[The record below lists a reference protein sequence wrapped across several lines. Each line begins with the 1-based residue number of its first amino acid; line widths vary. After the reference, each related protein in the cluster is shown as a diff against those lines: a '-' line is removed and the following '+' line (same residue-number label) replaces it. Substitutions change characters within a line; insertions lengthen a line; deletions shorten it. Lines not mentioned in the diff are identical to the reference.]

1 MSGFWVQHQA
11 GIVGFLTVVLLIAL
25 SNLWALRRLGTYPPP
40 SHYPRVA
47 VLVPVRDEEDNVGPC
62 VRSLLAQDYPDFEVL
77 VLDDGS
83 TDGTGAVLAT
93 LAAQDA
99 RLRILEGEPLPDGW
113 FGKHWACHQLARHAH
128 GELLLFTDA
137 DTRHCPH
144 TLRDGVAALET
155 DVLIRADLLTAL
167 PRQEVVTWAERLVV
181 PIFQWSFSSL
191 LPIALAHQL
200 PTPALS
206 AAVGQFLLFRR
217 TAYDAIGGHAAVRQD
232 PVDDVAL
239 ARRIK
244 AHGLR
249 WRLLDGTSHV
259 YCRMYHGFAQV
270 WEGFSKNLFAVF
282 QFRIL
287 LFLFVWLWTGLVF
300 WEPLVVLGLK
310 IVGLP
315 LRPFS
320 PILAAVAVV
329 ESLLLWGITY
339 WRFRLPRYLV
349 FFYPLSV
356 LLFVTIA
363 MRSMVLT
370 LTGRAT
376 WKGRP
381 LVRQRVRWI

>member
-1 MSGFWVQHQA
+1 VSGFWVQHQA
-11 GIVGFLTVVLLIAL
+11 GILGFLTVVLLIAL

-40 SHYPRVA
+40 SYHPRVA

-83 TDGTGAVLAT
+83 TDGSGAVLAA
-93 LAAQDA
+93 LAAQDT

-113 FGKHWACHQLARHAH
+113 FGKHWACHQLAGQAG

-137 DTRHCPH
+137 DTRHRPH
-144 TLRDGVAALET
+144 ALRDGVAALAAEQ
-155 DVLIRADLLTAL
+155 ADLLTAL

-191 LPIALAHQL
+191 MPIALAHRAS
-200 PTPALS
+200 TPAFS
-206 AAVGQFLLFRR
+206 AAVGQFMLFRR
-217 TAYDAIGGHAAVRQD
+217 TAYNAIGGHAAVRQD

-244 AHGLR
+244 AHRLR
-249 WRLLDGTSHV
+249 WRLLDGTGHV
-259 YCRMYHGFAQV
+259 CCRMYHGCAQV

-287 LFLFVWLWTGLVF
+287 FFLFVWLWTGLVF

-310 IVGLP
+310 MAGLP

-320 PILAAVAVV
+320 TTLAAVAVA

-339 WRFRLPRYLV
+339 WRFHYPRYLV

-356 LLFVTIA
+356 LLFVIIA

-370 LTGRAT
+370 LTGHAT
-376 WKGRP
+376 WKGR
-381 LVRQRVRWI
+381 LLARQRVRWI

>member
-1 MSGFWVQHQA
+1 
-11 GIVGFLTVVLLIAL
+11 
-25 SNLWALRRLGTYPPP
+25 
-40 SHYPRVA
+40 
-47 VLVPVRDEEDNVGPC
+47 
-62 VRSLLAQDYPDFEVL
+62 
-77 VLDDGS
+77 
-83 TDGTGAVLAT
+83 
-93 LAAQDA
+93 
-99 RLRILEGEPLPDGW
+99 
-113 FGKHWACHQLARHAH
+113 
-128 GELLLFTDA
+128 
-137 DTRHCPH
+137 
-144 TLRDGVAALET
+144 
-155 DVLIRADLLTAL
+155 
-167 PRQEVVTWAERLVV
+167 
-181 PIFQWSFSSL
+181 
-191 LPIALAHQL
+191 LPIALAHRL

-217 TAYDAIGGHAAVRQD
+217 PAYDAIGGHAAVRQD

-259 YCRMYHGFAQV
+259 YCRMYHGFAEV

-287 LFLFVWLWTGLVF
+287 FFLFVWLWTGLVF

-310 IVGLP
+310 IMGLP

-320 PILAAVAVV
+320 PTLAAVAVA

-376 WKGRP
+376 WKGRS
-381 LVRQRVRWI
+381 LARQRVRWI